1 MNDFVAI
8 GNEELGD
15 SVKKGDTVVNGELL
29 GNVTYAWDSS
39 GNESDLLGFVTI
51 DEDDWVVSIGG
62 KLVFGWKKV

>member
-1 MNDFVAI
+1 MENFVAV
-8 GNEELGD
+8 GKDELGD
-15 SVKKGDTVVNGELL
+15 PVKKGDAVVNGELS
-29 GNVTYAWDSS
+29 GNVSYALDSS